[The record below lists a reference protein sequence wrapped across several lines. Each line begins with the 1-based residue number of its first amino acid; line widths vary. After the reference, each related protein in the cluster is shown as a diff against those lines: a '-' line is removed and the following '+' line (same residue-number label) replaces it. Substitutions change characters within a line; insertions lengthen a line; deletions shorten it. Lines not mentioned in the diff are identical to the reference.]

1 MTRYR
6 PYKAPEYT
14 VPPLN
19 PDERDELLSEIAK
32 AEEEIY
38 SLKSYE
44 HKIHRLWQGKH
55 IDIE

>member
-14 VPPLN
+14 VPPFSAE
-19 PDERDELLSEIAK
+19 ERDEMIMKISEI
-32 AEEEIY
+32 ERRIY
-38 SLKSYE
+38 SMKCQE
-44 HKIHRLWQGKH
+44 HKLTRLLQGKH